1 MSIIN
6 VTKKTLL
13 DAVSLVSDQTSS
25 VQNIDNI
32 ISFAVQ
38 FTWEGGT
45 TINGTLTVEGSLD
58 GENFVPVEQL
68 ALVNED
74 DGNYLVNIERAG
86 YSYMRAN
93 YDFTSG
99 TGGTLTVLFNSK
111 RV

>member
-1 MSIIN
+1 MSTIN

-13 DAVSLVSDQTSS
+13 DGVSLVADQTSAAE
-25 VQNIDNI
+25 NIDSV

-38 FTWEGGT
+38 FSWEGGT
-45 TINGTLTVEGSLD
+45 TINGTLMVEGSLD
-58 GENFVPVEQL
+58 GSNFVPVEQL

-86 YSYMRAN
+86 YSYMRASWD
-93 YDFTSG
+93 YTSG